1 MRMMQMV
8 ADTIVRMIAVRH
20 RLVAAIRAVNMSGVV
35 TAAAVTGGAAVRV
48 LGRNLDHMLIH
59 VIIMGVMQMTLMEIV
74 DVPLMAHCLVTAAGA
89 VSMRMAGMLVGRT
102 AGHQF
107 ISFLFPRSFAIV
119 EARYWPRTA
128 NWPSGPSET
137 PGSCRSEPPKGRFSP
152 PG

>member
-1 MRMMQMV
+1 MV

-59 VIIMGVMQMTLMEIV
+59 MIIMRMMQVALMKVV
-74 DVPLMAHCLVTAAGA
+74 DMPLMAHCLVAAAGT
-89 VSMRMAGMLVGRT
+89 VSMRMAGMLFGRT

-107 ISFLFPRSFAIV
+107 ISFLFPKSFAIV
-119 EARYWPRTA
+119 EAPY
-128 NWPSGPSET
+128 
-137 PGSCRSEPPKGRFSP
+137 
-152 PG
+152 

>member
-1 MRMMQMV
+1 MV
-8 ADTIVRMIAVRH
+8 ADTIVRVIAVRH
-20 RLVAAIRAVNMSGVV
+20 CLVAAIRAVNMSGVV

-59 VIIMGVMQMTLMEIV
+59 MIIMGVMQMTLMEII
-74 DVPLMAHCLVTAAGA
+74 DVPFMAHCLVTAAGA
-89 VSMRMAGMLVGRT
+89 VSMYMAGMLVGRT

-107 ISFLFPRSFAIV
+107 ISFLFQSFAIV
-119 EARYWPRTA
+119 EARYWPRTP

-137 PGSCRSEPPKGRFSP
+137 PGSCRSAPPKGRFSP